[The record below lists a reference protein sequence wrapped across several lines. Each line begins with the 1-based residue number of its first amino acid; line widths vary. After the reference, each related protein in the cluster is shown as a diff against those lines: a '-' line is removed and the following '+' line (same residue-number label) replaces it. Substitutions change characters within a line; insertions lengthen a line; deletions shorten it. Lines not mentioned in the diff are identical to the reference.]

1 MDREKPDALV
11 ANDVHVTYAA
21 DTETADSAAVEVE
34 P

>member
-11 ANDVHVTYAA
+11 ANDVDVTYAA
-21 DTETADSAAVEVE
+21 DTEIANSTAVEVE